1 MTAALS
7 EGIYDGPAQKV
18 QDLFIRGRQED
29 TLLKVSME
37 DLPDTQHPDATPD
50 IFWMTIVERK
60 RGGAQDAD
68 GWRVLYANPV
78 QTRQDIIYDRL
89 CVRE

>member
-29 TLLKVSME
+29 TLKVSME
-37 DLPDTQHPDATPD
+37 DLPDEIP
-50 IFWMTIVERK
+50 TIQRK
-60 RGGAQDAD
+60 I
-68 GWRVLYANPV
+68 VV
-78 QTRQDIIYDRL
+78 
-89 CVRE
+89 